1 MGESFNQT
9 NNQGADAG
17 MLRVSKTLN
26 SAVEVTPSENPGNMS
41 LGVSTWRR
49 HSGKDFS
56 LGGSNGS
63 HTF

>member
-26 SAVEVTPSENPGNMS
+26 SAVEVTPSENSGNMS
-41 LGVSTWRR
+41 LGVSTWMR
-49 HSGKDFS
+49 HSGKDFC
-56 LGGSNGS
+56 
-63 HTF
+63 